1 MNDLEKLELDKM
13 ISANNTVDHTEHI
26 RKLKHSQKIK
36 NNIDSILHKDDGYD
50 SQIYYVEQTS

>member
-36 NNIDSILHKDDGYD
+36 KNIDSIIAIKYNNKFLSY
-50 SQIYYVEQTS
+50 T